1 MSASPI
7 DSPFPPER
15 TSPIAAAVTGV
26 EHRGYAIVRDFL
38 SPADITKLREDC
50 LILWQ
55 AGGLA
60 PAGIGRGDQRQRDT
74 AVRGDAILWLG
85 SAPQTDAVRTYQEAF
100 EALRQAMNERLMLG
114 LFDLEAHF
122 AVYPPGTL
130 YRRHLDRFRDSDLR
144 MLSCVLYLNES
155 WQPEDGGQLR
165 LYLDGEADAP
175 YLDVMPAAGTLA
187 CFLSA
192 DFPHEVLPA
201 RRERL
206 AVTGWFR
213 RRE

>member
-1 MSASPI
+1 MSPSPI
-7 DSPFPPER
+7 DSSSPPER
-15 TSPIAAAVTGV
+15 TSPIAVAVAEV
-26 EHRGYAIVRDFL
+26 EDRGYAIVRDFL
-38 SPADITKLREDC
+38 SPAGVARLREDC
-50 LILWQ
+50 LTLWRN
-55 AGGLA
+55 GRFA
-60 PAGIGRGDQRQRDT
+60 PAGIGRGGQRQRDA
-74 AVRGDAILWLG
+74 AVRGDAVLWLDA
-85 SAPQTDAVRTYQEAF
+85 APQTDAVRAYQAAF
-100 EALRQAMNERLMLG
+100 EALRLAMNERLVLG

-144 MLSCVLYLNES
+144 TLSCVLYLNDS